1 VTSSTLA
8 VVKVGGSLFDWPE
21 LPRRLPAFLDAR
33 RTIAPP
39 ERTVLIAGGGRTV
52 DVVRA
57 LDQIHGLG
65 DECAHQLALH
75 ALDLTAIILAA
86 LVPGSTLVDRI
97 DSLAGA
103 WNARSIP
110 ILAPRKSINEFD
122 RTGTDPLPAS
132 WHVTSDAI
140 AARLAVAMGADC
152 LILLKSAPLPAKASR
167 QDAVRLGLVDPM
179 LPAVARSLARVE
191 YVNLRE
197 RAPNPRPLLP

>member
-1 VTSSTLA
+1 VTPSSLA

-21 LPRRLPAFLDAR
+21 LPRRLTAFLDAR
-33 RTIAPP
+33 RTIAPT
-39 ERTVLIAGGGRTV
+39 ERAVLIAGGGATV

-57 LDQIHGLG
+57 LDRIHGLG

-75 ALDLTAIILAA
+75 ALDLTAVLLSA
-86 LVPGSTLVDRI
+86 LVPGSIVVSRLE
-97 DSLAGA
+97 SLAGA

-110 ILAPRKSINEFD
+110 ILAPRASIIEFD
-122 RTGTDPLPAS
+122 RAGRDPLPAS

-140 AARLAVAMGADC
+140 AARLAVAMAADC
-152 LILLKSAPLPAKASR
+152 LFLLKSAPLPAAANR
-167 QDAVRLGLVDPM
+167 QDAAQLGLVDPM

-197 RAPNPRPLLP
+197 RSPDPRLLPP